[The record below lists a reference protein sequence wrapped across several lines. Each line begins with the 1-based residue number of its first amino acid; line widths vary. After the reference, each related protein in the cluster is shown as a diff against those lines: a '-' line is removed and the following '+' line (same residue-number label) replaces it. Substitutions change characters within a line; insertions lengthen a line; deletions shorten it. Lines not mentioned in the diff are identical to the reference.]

1 MKFRTKREYIK
12 NMTMLIMANTN
23 YVKKRLAVFPIKTI
37 KKVEKMELTNN
48 ITVQGKDYDSSE
60 LLKLIREKYTKL
72 NKDTRMSSYSDI
84 MRNFKKELTDENDLN
99 EVWKK
104 YQGEI
109 RTKLEEDKKDMY
121 FCLDAIKELSKKR

>member
-104 YQGEI
+104 YQGEV

-121 FCLDAIKELSKKR
+121 FCLDAIKELSKTK

>member
-1 MKFRTKREYIK
+1 
-12 NMTMLIMANTN
+12 MTMLIMANTN

-104 YQGEI
+104 YQGEV

>member
-104 YQGEI
+104 YQGEV
-109 RTKLEEDKKDMY
+109 RTKLEENKKDMY

>member
-121 FCLDAIKELSKKR
+121 FCLDAIKGLSKR

>member
-84 MRNFKKELTDENDLN
+84 MRNFKKELTDEYDLN

-104 YQGEI
+104 YQGEVRI
-109 RTKLEEDKKDMY
+109 RLEEDKKDMY
-121 FCLDAIKELSKKR
+121 FCLDAIKELSKR

>member
-121 FCLDAIKELSKKR
+121 FCLDAIKELSKR

>member
-104 YQGEI
+104 YQGEV

>member
-72 NKDTRMSSYSDI
+72 NKDTRMTSYSDI

-104 YQGEI
+104 YQGEVRI
-109 RTKLEEDKKDMY
+109 RLEEDKKDMY
-121 FCLDAIKELSKKR
+121 FCLDAIKELSKQ

>member
-12 NMTMLIMANTN
+12 NMAMLIMANTN

-99 EVWKK
+99 EVWKR
-104 YQGEI
+104 YQGEV

-121 FCLDAIKELSKKR
+121 FCLDAIKELSKR

>member
-104 YQGEI
+104 YQAEV

>member
-12 NMTMLIMANTN
+12 NMAMLIMANTN

-104 YQGEI
+104 YQGEV

>member
-72 NKDTRMSSYSDI
+72 NKDTRMTSYSDI

-104 YQGEI
+104 YQAEV